1 MSQNGNSVK
10 IISQFNWDFSDLKQ
24 SERQYSVHFFHPY
37 PAKFIPQI
45 PSRAIKILSKPGDIV
60 LDPFMG
66 SGTTLI
72 EAKYQGLNSIGLD
85 TNPLAVKIAKA
96 KTVSNNKR
104 NMEEISNFLQWLYAI
119 QEREDSIKNDPID
132 DQLFINSHLWF
143 RKDVES
149 KIKIIIDEFEKFS
162 PEVKNFLQVGLSSIL
177 KGISNARMDSII
189 PILPNEPT
197 YIDRK
202 HYYRIVDNN
211 TRKIPV
217 FNRFYLQLKKMKDAI
232 YEFSQKTDKNLKCKS
247 IVGDSRN
254 LTKYIQY
261 CDLVITSPPY
271 WSAQNY
277 EENQKLSFELY
288 GLNTLKGNEIG
299 RDKNVYL
306 DDMKIV
312 FRQIAKILNGYFVF
326 VMGED
331 LQNSFH
337 QKLLMLLLD
346 IGFDHID
353 TAIRKISNQTS
364 RAKIIQKEFIY
375 LLKI

>member
-1 MSQNGNSVK
+1 MDQNGNSAK

-66 SGTTLI
+66 SGTTLV

-96 KTVSNNKR
+96 KTMSNNKR
-104 NMEEISNFLQWLYAI
+104 NMEEISNFMQWLHVI
-119 QEREDSIKNDPID
+119 QKRENSINNDTIEN
-132 DQLFINSHLWF
+132 QLFVNSHLWF

-149 KIKIIIDEFEKFS
+149 KIKIIIDEFEKYS

-189 PILPNEPT
+189 HILPNEST

-202 HYYRIVDNN
+202 HYYRLVDNN
-211 TRKIPV
+211 TRRIPV
-217 FNRFYLQLKKMKDAI
+217 FNRFYLQLNKMKDAI
-232 YEFSQKTDKNLKCKS
+232 GEFNQQTDKNSKCKS

-261 CDLVITSPPY
+261 CNLVITSPPY

-288 GLNTLKGNEIG
+288 GLRTIKGNEIG
-299 RDKNVYL
+299 KDKNVYL
-306 DDMKIV
+306 DDMEIV
-312 FRQIAKILNGYFVF
+312 FQQIAKILNGYLVL
-326 VMGED
+326 VIGED
-331 LQNSFH
+331 QKNSFH
-337 QKLLMLLLD
+337 QKLLFILKD
-346 IGFDHID
+346 IGFNHID

-364 RAKIIQKEFIY
+364 RAKIIQKEYIF
-375 LLKI
+375 LLNI